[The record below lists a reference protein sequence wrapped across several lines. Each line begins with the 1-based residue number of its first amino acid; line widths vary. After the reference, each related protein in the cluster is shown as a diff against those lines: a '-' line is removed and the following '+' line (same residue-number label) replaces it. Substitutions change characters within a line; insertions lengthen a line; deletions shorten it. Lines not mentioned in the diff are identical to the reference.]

1 MYKSIYNS
9 NILPPQAIDKLVIK
23 DTSENEGTLHFT
35 RLNLKEEDNKSSG
48 ITICD
53 TRGQIWMSKNEKEQ
67 FNVILDVDYNLLYLF
82 NLFLFL

>member
-35 RLNLKEEDNKSSG
+35 RLNLKEEDSKSSG

-53 TRGQIWMSKNEKEQ
+53 TRGQIWMSNNEKEQ
-67 FNVILDVDYNLLYLF
+67 FNIMLDVIQI
-82 NLFLFL
+82 